1 MFLGATDRSGLVRWL
16 SPEERARADRFY
28 RHMDRARF
36 IESHAALRLILGRYR
51 DLPPC
56 DVVFAQ
62 EAGGKPVLAPAQ
74 RAGLHFNLSHSGA
87 HALIGVSHCAPIGV
101 DVEAIRPVGDPLA
114 IVRAHFHPVEIAALA
129 GAPHDRQ
136 APLFFQCWTR
146 KEAVVKALGMGLA
159 LPLDGFSVDGPS
171 PVTIRWEGEDPA
183 SDGWSLIDLDIET
196 DVVGAVAIPLA
207 DHPCRLFRLP
217 ANWAELA

>member
-1 MFLGATDRSGLVRWL
+1 MAAWL
-16 SPEERARADRFY
+16 SPEERARAERFY
-28 RHMDRARF
+28 RHEDRARY

-51 DLPPC
+51 DLPPGEMA
-56 DVVFAQ
+56 FEQ
-62 EAGGKPVLAPAQ
+62 EAGGKPVLIPAQ
-74 RAGLHFNLSHSGA
+74 RAGLHFNLSHSGS

-114 IVRAHFHPVEIAALA
+114 IVRAHFHPVEIASLA
-129 GAPHDRQ
+129 RAPQDRQ
-136 APLFFQCWTR
+136 APLFFRCWTR
-146 KEAVVKALGMGLA
+146 KEAVVKALGTGLA

-171 PVTIRWEGEDPA
+171 PATIRWDGVDPA

-196 DVVGAVAIPLA
+196 DVVGAVAIPRP

-217 ANWAELA
+217 AHWTALA